1 MKSLGWN
8 DIKPLGKPFD
18 LVCRKQGGSE
28 EKHVEV
34 KGMTG
39 AGASVE
45 YTTNEVRHFRMCPA
59 GADLIVVHD
68 IVINTSTMPYTTS
81 EGLLLH
87 VVNYRAPKE
96 DLQASRYL
104 GRAPPADL

>member
-1 MKSLGWN
+1 MPC
-8 DIKPLGKPFD
+8 DIVPIVTLHFPARAD
-18 LVCRKQGGSE
+18 AA

-34 KGMTG
+34 KGTAG

-68 IVINTSTMPYTTS
+68 IVIDTSVTPYSAS
-81 EGLLLH
+81 EGVLVH
-87 VVNYRAPKE
+87 VVNYSAPKQ
-96 DLQASRYL
+96 DL
-104 GRAPPADL
+104 